1 MANRTATDTYQIV
14 ASIIP
19 GNDGKITIE
28 RIDSTGRAEELIT
41 FCPSTLIDEE
51 TERLM
56 VTKGKIP
63 NFNLMRGCLDAQVTR
78 MRASIADYDHT
89 FIKKGGAT

>member
-1 MANRTATDTYQIV
+1 MVKRTTTDTYQIQ

-28 RIDSTGRAEELIT
+28 RIDSTGRVEELIT

-56 VTKGKIP
+56 VTKGTVDNIH
-63 NFNLMRGCLDAQVTR
+63 LMRNGIDTYVSR
-78 MRASIADYDHT
+78 MRASVADYDQVLS
-89 FIKKGGAT
+89 KKLETY